1 MVRWLVLAGLA
12 AGAIVTG
19 SRFAPAPVRFTAPV
33 AAAACP
39 VPACCQG
46 DDKSKPA
53 DKPLKL
59 PEGWKADDPLPV
71 EKTNC
76 VRCHLTAGR
85 ELTAPVRD
93 FARSV
98 HDLAQLSCQ
107 SCHGGN
113 TKDDATAHLDRFGF
127 IGTKLSAHMAA
138 CSQCHDREAQQHK
151 KSKHWWDLS
160 KKINRGY
167 PTCVDCHGN
176 HDVGRPPPEFTL
188 TNVCT
193 DCHKQFT
200 RDYPHAAAVVAEN
213 DRLWQ
218 VLRAIQ
224 TKNKKLPDPVPEK
237 FRKEVNGCR
246 AATARLMHHAAPV
259 TAKEAEELNTRVQ
272 RLRVGLEEWLKE
284 QK

>member
-1 MVRWLVLAGLA
+1 MLRWLVVTVLLAGVGLA
-12 AGAIVTG
+12 H
-19 SRFAPAPVRFTAPV
+19 SWHSPSSAPRLLARV
-33 AAAACP
+33 ALCP
-39 VPACCQG
+39 AG
-46 DDKSKPA
+46 DDKAKAA
-53 DKPLKL
+53 DQPLKL
-59 PEGWKADDPLPV
+59 PAGWKADQPLPV

-98 HDLAQLSCQ
+98 HDLAQLSCH

-113 TKDDATAHLDRFGF
+113 TKDDATAHEDKFGF
-127 IGTKLSAHMAA
+127 IGTKLSAHIAA
-138 CSQCHDREAQQHK
+138 CAMCHDREAAQFR
-151 KSKHWWDLS
+151 KSKHYWDLS
-160 KKINRGY
+160 KKINRDY

-193 DCHKQFT
+193 DCHKQFAK
-200 RDYPHAAAVVAEN
+200 DLPHAAAVVAEN

-218 VLRAIQ
+218 VLREVQ
-224 TKNKKLPDPVPEK
+224 TKNKKLPDPVPPP

-259 TAKEAEELNTRVQ
+259 TPKEAEELNTRVK
-272 RLRVGLEEWLKE
+272 RLREGLEAWLKE
-284 QK
+284 QQ